1 MLSPF
6 ISKLTVHPQTLSWY
20 LPMFGIGLPEMIVI
34 LAIALIVVGPDKLPG
49 LARSLAKGLMEMKKT
64 LEDVKDNLTQEG
76 DVLDSVQKDL
86 RKTAEDL
93 KGKMID
99 VDPSVWQ
106 APLAEN
112 TNEKKEA
119 GLVDLQPVAET
130 TPKEIQPNESVP
142 AAEASNTEPVSTNQ
156 PPPEHLSKE
165 THHLQTPEKRPV

>member
-1 MLSPF
+1 
-6 ISKLTVHPQTLSWY
+6 
-20 LPMFGIGLPEMIVI
+20 MFGIGLPEMIVI